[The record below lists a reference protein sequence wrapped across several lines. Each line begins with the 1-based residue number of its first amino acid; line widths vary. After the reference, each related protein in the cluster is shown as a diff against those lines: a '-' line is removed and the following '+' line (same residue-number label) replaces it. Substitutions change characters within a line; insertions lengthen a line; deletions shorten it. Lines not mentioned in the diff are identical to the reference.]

1 MSAPGTGAGTG
12 ADGAD
17 GRGTISRRAAL
28 LGAAG
33 LGLAGLAAAAPLPVG
48 APAARA
54 ATAAAVPSAG
64 SIASAFGFLAAK
76 LDQRGSG
83 STLRV
88 PQSYTGGKPGA
99 AGFVSSFAYDDAIM
113 ILAWVARGTA
123 DDLQRAAVLGDA
135 LLYAQA
141 HDPIGDGRT
150 RASYQPDPFVT
161 ASGAPYI
168 GSPAANTGNQAW
180 VGMALARLGRA
191 TGQGRFLAGA
201 VRLGDW
207 IRVKTLDT
215 TRAPYGYTGGRDG
228 SDVPYAFKSTE
239 HAIDVFA
246 FFTML
251 ATLTGDA
258 AWTSRAATASS
269 FIAAMRDSGDG
280 HLWTGTDVDGT
291 TINRTPIPGD
301 VQNWA
306 YLATGSSAYSP
317 AVTWVIGQL
326 AATDGGFTGSSYSS
340 ADRSKVW
347 FEGTAHLAL
356 AVRARGASGD
366 PARYAD
372 LMATLER
379 AQAQAPNADGRGL
392 VAASSD
398 GLVTGF
404 GDTYDASLH
413 TGATAWYLLA
423 ALGANPFRL

>member
-1 MSAPGTGAGTG
+1 MSAAS
-12 ADGAD
+12 DGS
-17 GRGTISRRAAL
+17 GISRRTAV
-28 LGAAG
+28 
-33 LGLAGLAAAAPLPVG
+33 LGLAGLGVGIASTAALPLATAPARAAAAV
-48 APAARA
+48 A
-54 ATAAAVPSAG
+54 PSAT
-64 SIASAFGFLAAK
+64 SVANAYAFLQARM
-76 LDQRGSG
+76 DQRATGSV
-83 STLRV
+83 LRV
-88 PQSYTGGKPGA
+88 PQSYTGGPEGA
-99 AGFVSSFAYDDAIM
+99 AGFVSSFAYDDAIV
-113 ILAWVARGTA
+113 ILAWIARGTTS
-123 DDLQRAAVLGDA
+123 DLQHATVLGDA
-135 LLYAQA
+135 LLHAQA

-150 RASYQPDPFVT
+150 RASYQPDPFIT
-161 ASGAPYI
+161 ADGTPYI

-191 TGQGRFLAGA
+191 TGQSRFLAGA
-201 VRLGDW
+201 VRLGEW
-207 IRVKTLDT
+207 IRTTTLDT

-239 HAIDVFA
+239 HAIDVLA
-246 FFTML
+246 FFNML

-269 FIAAMRDSGDG
+269 FVAAMRDASDG

-291 TINRTPIPGD
+291 TVNRSPVPGD

-317 AVTWVIGQL
+317 AVTWVITQL
-326 AATDGGFTGSSYSS
+326 AATDGGFAGSSYSS

-356 AVRARGASGD
+356 AVRARGATGD

-379 AQAQAPNADGRGL
+379 AQATAPRADGRGI

-404 GDTYDASLH
+404 GDVYNASLH

-423 ALGANPFRL
+423 ALGWNPFRL

>member
-1 MSAPGTGAGTG
+1 MSAAS
-12 ADGAD
+12 DD
-17 GRGTISRRAAL
+17 RGTISRRAAI
-28 LGAAG
+28 LGVAG
-33 LGLAGLAAAAPLPVG
+33 LGVAGLAAAAPLPLG
-48 APAARA
+48 ATAARA
-54 ATAAAVPSAG
+54 AAAVPSAA
-64 SIASAFGFLAAK
+64 SIADAFGFLAAK
-76 LDQRGSG
+76 PA
-83 STLRV
+83 TLRV
-88 PQSYTGGKPGA
+88 PQSYTGGTLGA
-99 AGFVSSFAYDDAIM
+99 SGFVSSFAYDDAIV

-123 DDLQRAAVLGDA
+123 DDLQRATVLGDA

-150 RASYQPDPFVT
+150 RASYQPDPFIT

-191 TGQGRFLAGA
+191 TGQPRFLAGA

-207 IRVKTLDT
+207 IRTKTLDT

-228 SDVPYAFKSTE
+228 SDAPYAFKSTE
-239 HAIDVFA
+239 HAIDVLA

-269 FIAAMRDSGDG
+269 FIAAMRDASDG
-280 HLWTGTDVDGT
+280 HLWTGTDLDGT

-317 AVTWVIGQL
+317 AVTWVVGQL
-326 AATDGGFTGSSYSS
+326 AATDGGFSGSSYSS

-356 AVRARGASGD
+356 AVRARGATGD

-379 AQAQAPNADGRGL
+379 AQASAPNADGRGL